1 MRLTDTQV
9 EFREQ
14 EGPEVSTKAITHQA
28 CCEKEK
34 SKKIQIFLDVKT
46 ERLAIFAEISP
57 LKNEVFKRV
66 K

>member
-14 EGPEVSTKAITHQA
+14 EGREVSIKATKWH
-28 CCEKEK
+28 
-34 SKKIQIFLDVKT
+34 KIQIFLNVKI

>member
-14 EGPEVSTKAITHQA
+14 EGPEVSTKASHQA

-46 ERLAIFAEISP
+46 ERLEIFAEISP